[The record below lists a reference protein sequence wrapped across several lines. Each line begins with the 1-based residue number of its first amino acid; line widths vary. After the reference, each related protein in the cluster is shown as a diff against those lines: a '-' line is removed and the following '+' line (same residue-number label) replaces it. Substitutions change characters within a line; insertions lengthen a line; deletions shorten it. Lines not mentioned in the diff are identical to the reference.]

1 MSTRRVRLL
10 PGLMLALGAIAAG
23 CSSAASLA
31 PSPRPSP
38 SSAPPSVVAGASPSA
53 SSTAPPALT
62 ETFTSKMHGI
72 SAAYPAGWTARAAS
86 EPWTTAEWDF
96 EDPRVD
102 IVHDPSL
109 ADHLFLG
116 LGSMALGATS
126 ADQWIADR
134 VAVNECSATEP
145 VTVDGAAGSFCADSG
160 AGTMALVSTGGRG
173 YMIVLYTSGDEAW
186 LEFGLRPS
194 VVQGRPRNSRPPTRG
209 RRRRRAL
216 AIALTARRQ
225 SGRSCSRNSLF

>member
-10 PGLMLALGAIAAG
+10 QGLMVALVAIAAG
-23 CSSAASLA
+23 CSSAPSLA
-31 PSPRPSP
+31 PSPQAGP
-38 SSAPPSVVAGASPSA
+38 SSAPPSVVAVASPNA

-62 ETFTSKMHGI
+62 ETFTSNMHGV

-86 EPWTTAEWDF
+86 EPWTTAEWTF

-116 LGSMALGATS
+116 LGSMPLGATS

-134 VAVNECSATEP
+134 LAVNECSATEP
-145 VTVDGAAGSFCADSG
+145 VTVDGAAGSICAEG
-160 AGTMALVSTGGRG
+160 AVAR
-173 YMIVLYTSGDEAW
+173 
-186 LEFGLRPS
+186 
-194 VVQGRPRNSRPPTRG
+194 SRPGPRLHD
-209 RRRRRAL
+209 RAL
-216 AIALTARRQ
+216 YVR
-225 SGRSCSRNSLF
+225 G

>member
-1 MSTRRVRLL
+1 
-10 PGLMLALGAIAAG
+10 
-23 CSSAASLA
+23 
-31 PSPRPSP
+31 
-38 SSAPPSVVAGASPSA
+38 
-53 SSTAPPALT
+53 
-62 ETFTSKMHGI
+62 MHGI
-72 SAAYPAGWTARAAS
+72 SAAYPAGWTARPAS
-86 EPWTTAEWDF
+86 EPWTTAEWNFD
-96 EDPRVD
+96 DPRLD

-145 VTVDGAAGSFCADSG
+145 VTVDGAAGSFCAESG

-186 LEFGLRPS
+186 LDRSTTKRG
-194 VVQGRPRNSRPPTRG
+194 SRTSSQQSTPTRG
-209 RRRRRAL
+209 RRRRRAF
-216 AIALTARRQ
+216 AVVLTATAPE
-225 SGRSCSRNSLF
+225 RSILLPGNCLF